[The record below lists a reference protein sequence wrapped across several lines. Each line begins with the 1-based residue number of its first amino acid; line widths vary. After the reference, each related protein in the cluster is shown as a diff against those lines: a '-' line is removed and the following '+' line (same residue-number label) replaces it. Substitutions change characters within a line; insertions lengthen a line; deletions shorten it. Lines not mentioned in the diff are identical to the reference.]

1 MAIKKY
7 SDNAISSLNDD
18 WGNDPKDGNLP
29 FSGRAVQDFIK
40 SQLGEKVG
48 YASTEYDDTLNKT
61 FIYFFQSQAT
71 YEEWVADKVGNADN
85 IKFSCELPTGG
96 GGQTLDVYSVSLEK
110 PDDQELEIITT
121 NSNVYLKVRVNSK
134 VKRVGSNEPVQLKET
149 GTLTISTAAGT
160 SNAFTKKHSM
170 PLSSIDNEEDTNNYT
185 TINVSNYITKDD
197 TVKIR
202 LAWKGNESQLTRT
215 ITFVVN
221 YSAFGVSF
229 ATAYQYPFKSN
240 TDTVLKFAN
249 TGSITKTLYVRI
261 DGFKTN
267 EDHLSIG
274 QQIYTHKSSGPLTGN
289 VTESI
294 NIGKVSNGIYKG
306 TYWICTDFI
315 KSEEK
320 VFQFVVSDEDS
331 GMQLV
336 VNNINNSISNW
347 ALNNIFDYAFC
358 GAPTSNLKFV
368 FWSTD
373 LTKTYAEVSETSV
386 TPKKKHTLKLQTEFD
401 VDSKITNL
409 PVTVRVYE
417 DNGTTITN
425 STPHISEVSI
435 IVDTTESFAP
445 TSMVSG
451 FILDPKS
458 RSNAGSDRETIY
470 NALNNTVATNS
481 PDAWVNM
488 DWLNGGWTSDSDGN
502 KCLRMLAG
510 SKVTI
515 PFKVFDASEAGNTLH
530 NGVTIEVD
538 CAFRNVFND
547 TEPVVNMST
556 KSTRT
561 QPYGMIMY
569 PNTAYIYTDK
579 LIDTLNQDTE
589 YQEDTRIHFTANI
602 KYGHTVTVNR
612 KNYSGNIIRT
622 YINGTINRE
631 FMYESSDSFNV
642 DTENIIIGSD
652 YADVDIY
659 GIRIYENQTLETAQI
674 QNDYISTLP
683 SLADK
688 KAYKAANAICNN
700 DGTINYDLAK
710 NKYRTIKFTGRYPSY
725 INKSSSKG
733 TLTVTYLLDTPDEY
747 GNYEVDTDNS
757 CIITNMSC
765 EGQGST
771 SKQNYKWNGSWS
783 FNSGSVYKDING
795 NVIDNHAYFQVV
807 KRDED
812 DNIIA
817 VTPRATKLVGKL
829 NYASSMQSHKQGSLK
844 MYEDLRKCF
853 GFKTDIQNIGGSNDP
868 GDKYYKERFDLSR
881 LALREDEFLFF
892 VEEDGE
898 THFYGLM
905 TWGAAKGDKLTYGY
919 DENTEGSK
927 DMLMVG
933 GSTQTNPLT
942 LCHTPWI
949 TNEVKINTEY
959 DGSVKT
965 WTYNGSNAYDN
976 ELGNT
981 RSIVYLRDYMNF
993 IYECSYRLK
1002 YYDGD
1007 VQSMKE
1013 NLTSVD
1019 DRTYQYWTKDF
1030 EVYRYDYIK
1039 KEWVGAGVSVYND
1052 DDYTKSTTIKASLNI
1067 IDSLINIEVVAPDG
1081 NNVTVNHSIS
1091 NLGYSKEDLN
1101 TIFKRARAKKL
1112 RNNIDKYVDPK
1123 EVLFCFAFTL
1133 FIAASDNLAKNS
1145 YFMVDKKAS
1154 GAERPKIHP
1163 WRDDDD
1169 TIFRINNEGTKDK
1182 NYWVEFFTKKENGN
1196 PYFTANNSA
1205 YYGTLIYAYLI
1216 DLEERDATSTPSL
1229 RNVMNTMIR
1238 HMASLGSGYEINNDP
1253 VLGCFNRYYFSI
1265 QKYFPSVAYNETARL
1280 LYEEAELRM
1289 KAGETVFDSSKNGH
1303 PITMSM
1309 GDSLQGEIQFMKMR
1323 TFFMKTFAMYYDG
1336 LSKFGYKLDDQKT
1349 LGDNLNVTVKAGAHM
1364 YVFSMNSENN
1374 TKQNHPILKNPGET
1388 HTFKLDAGQIV
1399 TATIVG
1405 TEYLSSVGDWSNKKT
1420 YDGQSSINL
1429 ISNRTT
1435 KFKGGDELEE
1445 NVLFD
1450 ANTIGSFPSII
1461 EEIDL
1466 RNVKNLQGSGNFTN
1480 YTRLKKLLLDGTNLN
1495 TVELPMTNS
1504 LTEVTIPNV
1513 IEAITLRQAPN
1524 FDDHSLMLEEKS
1536 HLKTITIYSDGETG
1550 YYGTNFEWVM
1560 TWLYQ
1565 LSSDVNK
1572 ANECKLIME
1581 GINWTLTHSQC
1592 FKLASIKNSIKKLDI
1607 KGTIICDPDTTTD
1620 YTINIIRLAFGD
1632 DAFNPSNPLRFIVSI
1647 PYSEILYASTSN
1659 DKVTNVSL
1667 KQETNN
1673 GKNVVQGWSNNYT
1686 LYTINYDI
1694 VDVTWSI
1701 EHIPPQTTGLTLSNQ
1716 TDEGV
1721 TVTCDSALNTTYR
1734 KATLMASIK
1743 VRNDDGSISTVN
1755 EGRVVI
1761 GIKHTYPVEADC
1773 SISDN
1778 GLLNEYHKEYVYNLS
1793 FSKPFY
1799 TGNYEITWAIGDLVN
1814 GVFTENVT
1822 VARITNTSIDGKS
1835 CTVYTLSNPEQAEET
1850 TLRMLINCEDGSTVT
1865 KYKTIFVGQKF
1876 MAQFGDVYLS
1886 NGKFVRP
1893 VYTYDENGIVSN
1905 VVVPLKSGDI
1915 PIGVTI
1921 VPATHTIDETARII
1935 SLVEM
1940 STTTPNTGA
1949 FSHLGINWGG
1959 QGQDITN
1966 IPNLGQVPHL
1976 LSSASTTD
1984 WSRLGSETNYN
1995 GSFKYHNSGETGDG
2009 LWYYGLENSISEGL
2023 NRACPS
2029 PFKGTSP
2036 FEPDAELNPLYVKPG
2051 TATADYDGRGNTEK
2065 ILAHMLNE
2073 SWKTSGT
2080 INMTTSTVP
2089 ADSANYH
2096 PAAACCWRYSTPG
2109 TSQGQWYLPACGELG
2124 YILPRINTLNKIL
2137 NATPRANG
2145 GTSKALTLDTAGNY
2159 WSSTEYSSS
2168 EARPLNM
2175 ANGGVANRQKYSGYY
2190 VRAMLAVY

>member
-1 MAIKKY
+1 MALKKY

-29 FSGRAVQDFIK
+29 FSGKAVQDFIK

-48 YASTEYDDTLNKT
+48 YASTELDTTLDKT

-71 YEEWVADKVGNADN
+71 YEEWVADKVGHADN

-96 GGQTLDVYSVSLEK
+96 GSQTLDVYSVSLEK
-110 PDDQELEIITT
+110 PDDQDLEIITT
-121 NSNVYLKVRVNSK
+121 NSNVYLKIRANSK
-134 VKRVGSNEPVQLKET
+134 VKRGGSNETVQLKET

-160 SNAFTKKHSM
+160 SNAFTKRRSM
-170 PLSSIDNEEDTNNYT
+170 SLSSIDNEEDTNNYT
-185 TINVSNYITKDD
+185 TIDVSDYITKDA

-202 LAWKGNESQLTRT
+202 LAWKGSESQLTRT
-215 ITFVVN
+215 ITFIVDQ
-221 YSAFGVSF
+221 STFGLSF
-229 ATAYQYPFKSN
+229 ATEYEYPFKSN
-240 TDTVLKFAN
+240 TDTILNFAT
-249 TGSITKTLYVRI
+249 TGSIAKTLYVRI
-261 DGFKTN
+261 NGFKTN

-274 QQIYTHKSSGPLTGN
+274 DQIYTHKSSGPLTGN
-289 VTESI
+289 VTEAI
-294 NIGKVSNGIYKG
+294 NIGKVSNGIYNG
-306 TYWICTDFI
+306 TYWICTDSI

-320 VFQFVVSDEDS
+320 AFQFIVSDEDS

-347 ALNNIFDYAFC
+347 ALNDIFDYAFC
-358 GAPTSNLKFV
+358 GAPTSNLKFI

-373 LTKTYAEVSETSV
+373 LTKTYAEVSESSV
-386 TPKKKHTLKLQTEFD
+386 TPKAKHTLKLQTEFD
-401 VDSKITNL
+401 VDSDIKNL

-417 DNGTTITN
+417 DKGTTITN
-425 STPHISEVSI
+425 VTPPVSEVSI
-435 IVDTTESFAP
+435 TVDTTENFAP
-445 TSMVSG
+445 TSMASG

-470 NALNNTVATNS
+470 NALDNTVVTNS
-481 PDAWVNM
+481 PDAWVDM
-488 DWLNGGWTSDSDGN
+488 DWLNGGWTSDEGGN

-515 PFKVFDASEAGNTLH
+515 PFKVFDASEGRNTLRY
-530 NGVTIEVD
+530 GVTIEVD
-538 CAFRNVFND
+538 CAFRNVSND

-556 KSTRT
+556 KLTRT

-569 PNTAYIYTDK
+569 PNAAYIYTNS

-589 YQEDTRIHFTANI
+589 YQEDTRIHFTTNI
-602 KYGHTVTVNR
+602 KYGHTLTVNGR
-612 KNYSGNIIRT
+612 NYSGNIIRT
-622 YINGTINRE
+622 YINGTVNRE
-631 FMYESSDSFNV
+631 FMYESSDSFHV
-642 DTENIIIGSD
+642 DTDNIVIGSD

-659 GIRIYENQTLETAQI
+659 GIRIYENQTLDTVQI
-674 QNDYISTLP
+674 QNDYVSALP
-683 SLADK
+683 SFADK

-710 NKYRTIKFTGRYPSY
+710 NKYRTIKFTGRYPY
-725 INKSSSKG
+725 YMNQSSSEG
-733 TLTVTYLLDTPDEY
+733 TLTVTYLLDTLDEY

-765 EGQGST
+765 KGQGST
-771 SKQNYKWNGSWS
+771 SKQYYKWNGSWS
-783 FNSGSVYKDING
+783 FKDSSVYKDING

-812 DNIIA
+812 DNIVA

-829 NYASSMQSHKQGSLK
+829 NYASSMQSHKQGSLN
-844 MYEDLRKCF
+844 MYEDLRERF
-853 GFKTDIQNIGGSNDP
+853 GFKTEIQNIGGSDDP
-868 GDKYYKERFDLSR
+868 GDQYYEKRFDLSR

-898 THFYGLM
+898 TRFYGLM

-919 DENTEGSK
+919 DKKTEGSK

-942 LCHTPWI
+942 LCHAPWI
-949 TNEVKINTEY
+949 TDEVSVSTDDE
-959 DGSVKT
+959 GSIET

-981 RSIVYLRDYMNF
+981 RSIIYLRDYMNF

-1002 YYDGD
+1002 YYDGSA
-1007 VQSMKE
+1007 QSMNE

-1019 DRTYQYWTKDF
+1019 DRTYQYWTQDF
-1030 EVYRYDYIK
+1030 EVHRYDYINN
-1039 KEWVGAGVSVYND
+1039 EWVSAGVHIYND
-1052 DDYTKSTTIKASLNI
+1052 DPSDYTKSTTAKTSLNLI
-1067 IDSLINIEVVAPDG
+1067 TSLNGITVVAPDG
-1081 NNVTVNHSIS
+1081 REVTVNASIKD
-1091 NLGYSKEDLN
+1091 LGYSNEDLN

-1112 RNNIDKYVDPK
+1112 RNNISNYVNPN

-1154 GAERPKIHP
+1154 GATRPKIHP

-1196 PYFTANNSA
+1196 PYFTANNTA

-1229 RNVMNTMIR
+1229 RSIMNTMIG
-1238 HMASLGSGYEINNDP
+1238 HMASLGSGYEINDDP

-1289 KAGETVFDSSKNGH
+1289 KAGEEVLDPSKNDR

-1323 TFFMKTFAMYYDG
+1323 TFFMKTFAMYYNG

-1349 LGDNLNVTVKAGAHM
+1349 LGDDLNVTVEAGAHM
-1364 YVFSMNSENN
+1364 YVFSMNTEKS

-1388 HTFKLDAGQIV
+1388 HTFKLDAGQTV
-1399 TATIVG
+1399 TASVVG

-1420 YDGQSSINL
+1420 YDGKSSINL
-1429 ISNRTT
+1429 ISNRTN
-1435 KFKGGDELEE
+1435 KFKGGDAVAE

-1466 RNVKNLQGSGNFTN
+1466 RNVKNLQGSGNFTR
-1480 YTRLKKLLLDGTNLN
+1480 YTRLKKLLLGGTNLN
-1495 TVELPMTNS
+1495 TIELPMTNS
-1504 LTEVTIPNV
+1504 LTEVTIPSV
-1513 IEAITLRQAPN
+1513 IEAITIRQAPN
-1524 FDDHSLMLEEKS
+1524 FDDHSLMLEEKD
-1536 HLKTITIYSDGETG
+1536 HLKTITVYSDGETG
-1550 YYGTNFEWVM
+1550 YYGTNFEWVRK
-1560 TWLYQ
+1560 WLDY
-1565 LSSDVNK
+1565 LSSEVNK
-1572 ANECKLIME
+1572 AIECKLIME
-1581 GINWTLTHSQC
+1581 GIKWTLTNDQC
-1592 FKLASIKNSIKKLDI
+1592 IELANIRTEINNLDI
-1607 KGTIICDPDTTTD
+1607 KGTIICDPDTFTSD
-1620 YTINIIRLAFGD
+1620 TINIIKAAFGD
-1632 DAFNPSNPLRFIVSI
+1632 DAFNPSNPLRFVVAI

-1659 DKVTNVSL
+1659 DKVTNGSL

-1673 GKNVVQGWSNNYT
+1673 GIDVIQGWSNNYT

-1694 VDVTWSI
+1694 IKVTWSVT
-1701 EHIPPQTTGLTLSNQ
+1701 QNVNLTLSNQ

-1721 TVTCDSALNTTYR
+1721 TVTCDSVLDSDKHAILT
-1734 KATLMASIK
+1734 ASIE
-1743 VRNDDGSISTVN
+1743 VRNDDGSIRTVN
-1755 EGRVVI
+1755 VTKNLEVKLR
-1761 GIKHTYPVEADC
+1761 TYPVESDC
-1773 SISDN
+1773 NISDN
-1778 GLLNEYHKEYVYNLS
+1778 GVLTEYHKEYDYNLT
-1793 FSKPFY
+1793 FEKPYY
-1799 TGNYEITWAIGDLVN
+1799 TGNYEITWDMGDLNGDSFVVN
-1814 GVFTENVT
+1814 PT
-1822 VARITNTSIDGKS
+1822 VARITKTSNGGKT
-1835 CTVYTLSNPEQAEET
+1835 CTVYTEDNSDQAIKT
-1850 TLRMLINCEDGSTVT
+1850 MLRLLIKCGDGSTVV
-1865 KYKTIFVGQKF
+1865 KYKPIFVGKNL
-1876 MAQFGDVYLS
+1876 MGQFGDVYLS
-1886 NGKFVRP
+1886 TGEFVRP
-1893 VYTYDENGIVSN
+1893 AYTYDENGIVSS

-1921 VPATHTIDETARII
+1921 VPRNHTEDGTARVM
-1935 SLVEM
+1935 SLAEM
-1940 STTTPNTGA
+1940 STATPNTGA
-1949 FSHLGINWGG
+1949 FTHEGINWGG
-1959 QGQDITN
+1959 YQQDITDL
-1966 IPNLGQVPHL
+1966 PNLTKVPII
-1976 LSSASTTD
+1976 SNSASTND

-1995 GSFKYHNSGETGDG
+1995 GNFRYHNSGETGDG
-2009 LWYYGLENSISEGL
+2009 LWYYSTSADTFSEGW

-2036 FEPDAELNPLYVKPG
+2036 FEPDAELNPLYAKEG
-2051 TATADYDGRGNTEK
+2051 TATADYDGKGNTEK
-2065 ILAHMLNE
+2065 ILAHMADE
-2073 SWKTSGT
+2073 SWKTSET
-2080 INMTTSTVP
+2080 IHKTSSNV
-2089 ADSANYH
+2089 AEDSKNYH

-2109 TSQGQWYLPACGELG
+2109 TTQGQWYLPACGELG
-2124 YILPRINTLNKIL
+2124 YIIPRMNTLNKIL
-2137 NATPRANG
+2137 NAIPNANG
-2145 GTSKALTLDTAGNY
+2145 GTSKALSLSTNNYY
-2159 WSSTEYSSS
+2159 WSSSEYSSYT
-2168 EARPLNM
+2168 ARHVYTG
-2175 ANGGVANRQKYSGYY
+2175 NGNVTNHSKYNYFY
-2190 VRAMLAVY
+2190 VRAVLAV